1 MFDLVVR
8 GDLVLPDRV
17 LEDGYLAILGRP
29 SAPSALGQ
37 RRRRKRRMM
46 PRAS

>member
-17 LEDGYLAILGRP
+17 LAEGFLAVRDGVIG
-29 SAPSALGQ
+29 ALIQ
-37 RRRRKRRMM
+37 W
-46 PRAS
+46 SDL

>member
-17 LEDGYLAILGRP
+17 LEDGYLAIQGEAIGAIGVGPARP
-29 SAPSALGQ
+29 AD
-37 RRRRKRRMM
+37 
-46 PRAS
+46 